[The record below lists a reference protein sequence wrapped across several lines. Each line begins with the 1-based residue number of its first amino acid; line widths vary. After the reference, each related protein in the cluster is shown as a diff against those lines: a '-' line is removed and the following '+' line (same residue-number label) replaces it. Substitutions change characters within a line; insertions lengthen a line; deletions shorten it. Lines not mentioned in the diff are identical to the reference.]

1 MLVTGAVRGI
11 GQAVVAVFE
20 AAGAR
25 CLAADLAA
33 GDSVLACDVA
43 NEESVRAAFDAAAAL
58 GPLTDVV
65 HAAGIVSIDAV
76 VNIELAEFRRVLDV
90 NLTGSFLV
98 GREAA
103 RRLED
108 GGTITLIS
116 SQAGLKSG
124 AYWASYA
131 AAKAGVIRLAEALAR
146 ELGPRGIRANAIC
159 PRNIQTPMAD
169 AWLEQLAARLQVTPS
184 DLRSRYVDTIPL
196 GRFGSPE
203 EIASVCVFLAS
214 PLASFVSGTV
224 LHIDGGELSA

>member
-1 MLVTGAVRGI
+1 MA
-11 GQAVVAVFE
+11 AFE

-33 GDSVLACDVA
+33 GDSVLTCDVA
-43 NEESVRAAFDAAAAL
+43 DEESVRAAFDAAAAL

-159 PRNIQTPMAD
+159 PGNIQTPMAD